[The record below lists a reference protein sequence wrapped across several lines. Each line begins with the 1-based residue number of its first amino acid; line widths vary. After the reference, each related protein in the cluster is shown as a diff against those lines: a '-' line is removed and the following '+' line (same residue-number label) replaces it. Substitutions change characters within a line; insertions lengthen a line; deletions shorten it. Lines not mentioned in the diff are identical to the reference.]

1 MPFTGPGDDVLD
13 AIEAGKGDDVL
24 MKDFK
29 LKSEE
34 VKAFRSLYYGLTNS
48 KIKYEEIS
56 NYYPEL
62 KSYFSGSAAPAIKQT
77 PETPTIPKEDFTKP
91 VKSPTVAESTAR
103 AATIPVKTG
112 QVQKDV
118 FDKKLQTAKTNL
130 FNELDA
136 NDDVVEKL
144 IRYQRYEDA
153 KQQAYN
159 EFAQSRRTDMPVAAA
174 LAGIRERVD
183 PQIKPQDLPVSAE
196 EVGRL
201 KSEIKTNEPQARQ
214 FVNQLVVH
222 KPEKAKEL
230 QSSMYALDASARMQ
244 ERPASGNKIIQ
255 NIESIEKGDL
265 KYNAQTGQLV
275 KELPFFKALIAGV
288 RQRAES
294 LEGYKILQLPKD
306 QVIKIME
313 ARRAAY
319 DPDDA
324 VEVPKGAGE
333 IGQMFGSEWATLLK
347 GTATTMATSLVGAEG
362 AAPYISAAINTPEY
376 YKRGFEAAFTQ
387 SYNDLRNQ
395 GKSEDEAYEGALK
408 QAKIE
413 GKYNAAEGFIS
424 SYLGG
429 RIGIKELPKFKIT
442 GGFKNAVKEV
452 LAKSKH
458 FAAETTIEGVTDGM
472 VAAYLQDKKNEAA
485 REAGMFRDDDTVR
498 EAFMGELT
506 FALAAGTL
514 SQVGRAAVDPK
525 TYKKIL
531 YWITKQPEET
541 TNAKLGEM
549 VLNGDITKEDADD
562 IQNQIKE
569 QRAVDKTV
577 PEDIKDVS
585 RMAMIDKIAKRDEL
599 QKRLET
605 EDEALHPPIKEE
617 IKKLNEEILEHST
630 HKKEATETEEQE
642 QTQPEG
648 SATATAPE
656 PGAAEIIGG
665 TEGTAAPV
673 TEPSANKLD
682 ALPDDVYIN
691 MYNDY
696 RENLEPDET
705 PLTLDEFKVRI
716 ETETISEQPPTQKAV
731 TSEITDKSGNKY
743 KAVADDHGSN
753 VYSVKLYDGDKRIGT
768 LRLKKKKDGKAYY
781 ATGVDVERKYQRQ
794 GLATKMY
801 DLAEKQF
808 NISIEPSTVQSK
820 DGKAFWGNRRAN
832 AQNTDTSNE
841 QHWTNP
847 TTGQSFV
854 LRDGKLYAKMDS
866 GEMEFSEKAMQT
878 QNAKEI
884 VENIQRANVQK
895 PAASFEESAG
905 ATRSKAP
912 KQKVTQT
919 QEKFYESN
927 IGATPAQTGRI
938 MPDPIVGKQ
947 PKKLPQIVKDVTTGL
962 KQRLIYGKT
971 GRYGGIGAYLPG
983 FKGIKIKRNNDL
995 DTIAHEL
1002 GHAIDDHFDL
1012 YTKIAKDPV
1021 ALTELD
1027 QFASFGSTPPTGH
1040 PNPRRYIDKE
1050 GFAEWLRA
1058 YVVNPAAAEQMAP
1071 KVTALYKA
1079 NTSDKFRST
1088 IQSFS
1093 DDIRILAGANG
1104 SDIMKANI
1112 EFEPDKPK
1120 GLLGKLFKKEET
1132 NNEFSITWV
1141 NKLAANFINP
1151 LAAFEKAFK
1160 YAKGLRGLDDVL
1172 PENDPLIL
1180 SRILLGIDG
1189 KFGEILKSGMIN
1201 GRGEVLSDGNGNAMN
1216 LAWLLAPFDNSTS
1229 GTVKADMQDTIAFMV
1244 AERTVELSKK
1254 FARGNEL
1261 TGVGAGIREDFEV
1274 AQKALTEYYNGDPK
1288 RLARIQEAAKRY
1300 RQLADAILSY
1310 AVDKGRL
1317 SQEAYEYITE
1327 NNEQYVALQRV
1338 METAPGEEITGF
1350 EGPGAALGSA
1360 TQFLHNIQGSTK
1372 TIKNPYS
1379 SLLDTLYKTMRE
1391 SDRNDVL
1398 RAFRDLLIDPRF
1410 SNEGD
1415 PKRYSDI
1422 GIIAKDGDPDTIS
1435 IFING
1440 KAEKWRFQKDIHEQ
1454 LKGLDKE
1461 AYRLPTLIT
1470 LPATTLRFF
1479 TTHFPAFA
1487 VRNWVRDTQDRLIKS
1502 TTGSGFASLIGSQ
1515 EDWHAIARAG
1525 GLNSGHY
1532 AKSKDYYYGLLTE
1545 AMSGMAKDKRF
1556 ILADPA
1562 LFKRMWGGY
1571 TDLLTKGETS
1581 NRVAEYRSA
1590 FKEAKKKGM
1599 DDYNASMYAA
1609 YKARNLID
1617 FAIMGNWM
1625 KIANQIIP
1633 FSNAAVQGLRS
1644 AAYSF
1649 KENPGGFML
1658 KTFAYSIVP
1667 GVAAWLWNHRNEED
1681 EKLYEELP
1689 GYQRDM
1695 FWNFRVGPNKWLS
1708 IPKPY
1713 ELAIPLMGV
1722 DRLLSYK
1729 YADNKKAF
1737 DGLAPQVLK
1746 LILPFDEGNIA
1757 GPYQTV
1763 IEGMANYDFFRER
1776 NIIPIDEDALNL
1788 AMRHTETASRLGQLL
1803 QRFSQI
1809 EAIKYIPFVQN
1820 LADIDARKWDH
1831 FLQRQ
1836 FSYTGAFALKL
1847 SDIGRDDSRHKF
1859 DFTDTG
1865 LFKRSPAYNSKS
1877 VQDMI
1882 AYAKEFGLTRVPAY
1896 KAFNGI
1902 VGDYF
1907 NADTDEQ
1914 REEIGNQ
1921 LIDYSKELLKTWEE
1935 QKMDIYKIEAAEQK
1949 KAGQKK
1955 QSDERKAKQNQ

>member
-29 LKSEE
+29 LKSDE
-34 VKAFRSLYYGLTNS
+34 VKAFRSLYYGLTNR
-48 KIKYEEIS
+48 KVKYEEIS
-56 NYYPEL
+56 DYYPEL
-62 KSYFSGSAAPAIKQT
+62 KSYFTAAAPTIRQT

-91 VKSPTVAESTAR
+91 VKSPAVAESTAR
-103 AATIPVKTG
+103 AATVPIKTG
-112 QVQKDV
+112 QVQKDI
-118 FDKKLQTAKTNL
+118 FDKKLQSAKTNL
-130 FNELDA
+130 YTELEG
-136 NDDVVEKL
+136 NDDVVEKM
-144 IRYQRYEDA
+144 IRNQRYQEA
-153 KQQAYN
+153 KEAGMDQYAT
-159 EFAQSRRTDMPVAAA
+159 APRTDMPAAA
-174 LAGIRERVD
+174 MLAGIREQID
-183 PQIKPQDLPVSAE
+183 PQTKPQDLPVAPE
-196 EVGRL
+196 EIGQL
-201 KSEIKTNEPQARQ
+201 KTQIKANEPQARQ
-214 FVNQLVVH
+214 FVNQIIVN
-222 KPEKAKEL
+222 KPDKAATL
-230 QSSMYALDASARMQ
+230 QSAMYALDANARMQ
-244 ERPASGNKIIQ
+244 QNPASGNKVID
-255 NIESIEKGDL
+255 NIKRIENREL

-275 KELPFFKALIAGV
+275 KELPFFPALVAGV

-294 LEGYKILQLPKD
+294 LEGYKTLQLPKD

-319 DPDDA
+319 DPDDP

-347 GTATTMATSLVGAEG
+347 GTATTMASTLVGAEA

-387 SYNDLRNQ
+387 SYNDFRNQ

-408 QAKIE
+408 QARIE
-413 GKYNAAEGFIS
+413 GKYDAAEGFIS

-452 LAKSKH
+452 LTKSGH
-458 FAAETTIEGVTDGM
+458 FAAETTIEGVTDG
-472 VAAYLQDKKNEAA
+472 VIAGYLQDKKNEAA
-485 REAGMFRDDDTVR
+485 REAGMFRDDETVR

-506 FALAAGTL
+506 FALAAGAL
-514 SQVGRAAVDPK
+514 SQAGRAVVDPK

-549 VLNGDITKEDADD
+549 VMNGDITKEDADD

-577 PEDIKDVS
+577 PDDIKDVS
-585 RMAMIDKIAKRDEL
+585 RMAMIDKIKERDVLKKEI
-599 QKRLET
+599 ET
-605 EDEALHPPIKEE
+605 QDEGLHPPKKEE

-630 HKKEATETEEQE
+630 HKKEETETEEQE

-656 PGAAEIIGG
+656 PGAAEIIEG

-673 TEPSANKLD
+673 AATEQTA
-682 ALPDDVYIN
+682 
-691 MYNDY
+691 
-696 RENLEPDET
+696 T
-705 PLTLDEFKVRI
+705 P
-716 ETETISEQPPTQKAV
+716 
-731 TSEITDKSGNKY
+731 
-743 KAVADDHGSN
+743 
-753 VYSVKLYDGDKRIGT
+753 
-768 LRLKKKKDGKAYY
+768 
-781 ATGVDVERKYQRQ
+781 
-794 GLATKMY
+794 
-801 DLAEKQF
+801 
-808 NISIEPSTVQSK
+808 
-820 DGKAFWGNRRAN
+820 
-832 AQNTDTSNE
+832 NE

-878 QNAKEI
+878 KNAKDI
-884 VENIQRANVQK
+884 IENIQRANAPT
-895 PAASFEESAG
+895 PAAEFNTQESASLK
-905 ATRSKAP
+905 ASKAIR
-912 KQKVTQT
+912 KQPTKEQA
-919 QEKFYESN
+919 KFYSEN
-927 IGATPAQTGRI
+927 MGATPPVTGRV
-938 MPDPIVGKQ
+938 MPDPIVGQKPKQ
-947 PKKLPQIVKDVTTGL
+947 LRKIVSDVTKGL
-962 KQRLIYGKT
+962 KQRIIYAKA
-971 GRYGGIGAYLPG
+971 GRNVLGAYLPG
-983 FKGIKIKRNNDL
+983 FKGIQIRRNNDL

-1002 GHAIDDHFDL
+1002 GHSIDDHFDL
-1012 YTKIAKDPV
+1012 YTKIAKDSA
-1021 ALTELD
+1021 ALQELD
-1027 QFASFGSTPPTGH
+1027 QFAPHGSNPPANH

-1058 YVVNPAAAEQMAP
+1058 YIVNPTAAEQMAP
-1071 KVTALYKA
+1071 KVTALYRKH
-1079 NTSDKFRST
+1079 TSEKFRNT
-1088 IQSFS
+1088 IKQFS
-1093 DDIRILAGANG
+1093 YDIRISAGANG
-1104 SDIMKANI
+1104 ADIMKANI
-1112 EFEPDKPK
+1112 EFDPEKPK
-1120 GLLGKLFKKEET
+1120 GLLGKLFRKEET
-1132 NNEFSITWV
+1132 DSELNFTWV

-1151 LAAFEKAFK
+1151 LAAFEKAYS
-1160 YAKGLRGLDDVL
+1160 YAKGLRGLDEVL

-1201 GRGEVLSDGNGNAMN
+1201 GRGDVITDSEGHAMTFN
-1216 LAWLLAPFDNSTS
+1216 WLLEPLDNTTT
-1229 GTVKADMQDTIAFMV
+1229 GTVRQDMEDTFAYMV
-1244 AERTVELSKK
+1244 AERTVELSQR
-1254 FARGNEL
+1254 FERANEL
-1261 TGVGAGIREDFEV
+1261 TGVSAGQEGKTDLAI
-1274 AQKALTEYYNGDPK
+1274 ALRTLNEYENGDPN

-1300 RQLADAILSY
+1300 RQFADAMLSY

-1327 NNEQYVALQRV
+1327 NNEYYVALQRIN
-1338 METAPGEEITGF
+1338 ETAPGEEVTGF
-1350 EGPGAALGSA
+1350 VRPGGSIGA
-1360 TQFLHNIQGSTK
+1360 QTEFMHSIKGSTK
-1372 TIKNPYS
+1372 SIKNPYIP
-1379 SLLDTLYKTMRE
+1379 LLDTLYKTIRE

-1398 RAFRDLLIDPRF
+1398 RSFRDLLVDPRF

-1422 GIIAKDGDPDTIS
+1422 GMIVKEPGEGNIP

-1440 KAEKWRFQKDIHEQ
+1440 NVEYWRFHKDIYEQ

-1461 AYRLPTLIT
+1461 AYRLPSLIT
-1470 LPATTLRFF
+1470 WPATTLRFF

-1487 VRNWVRDTQDRLIKS
+1487 VRNWIRDTQDRLIKS

-1562 LFKRMWGGY
+1562 LFKRMWSGY

-1599 DDYNASMYAA
+1599 DDYNAAMYAA

-1644 AAYSF
+1644 AAYSL

-1658 KTFAYSIVP
+1658 KTLAYSIVP
-1667 GVAAWLWNHRNEED
+1667 GVAAWLWNHRNDED

-1695 FWNFRVGPNKWLS
+1695 FWNFRIGPNNWLS

-1713 ELAIPLMGV
+1713 ELAIPQMGL

-1737 DGLAPQVLK
+1737 DGLTEQVFK
-1746 LILPFDEGNIA
+1746 LLLPFDEGNIA

-1776 NIIPIDEDALNL
+1776 NIIPVDEDPLNL

-1803 QRFSQI
+1803 QKFSQL
-1809 EAIKYIPFVQN
+1809 EAIKYIPFVRN
-1820 LADIDARKWDH
+1820 LANIDARKWDH

-1847 SDIGRDDSRHKF
+1847 SDIGRDDSRHEF

-1865 LFKRSPAYNSKS
+1865 LFKRSPAYNAKS

-1882 AYAKEFGLTRVPAY
+1882 AYAKEFGLTKTPAY
-1896 KAFNGI
+1896 KGFNGI

-1914 REEIGNQ
+1914 REEIGKQ
-1921 LIDYSKELLKTWEE
+1921 LIDYSKELLGSWEAE
-1935 QKMDIYKIEAAEQK
+1935 KMDLYKIEAAGEK
-1949 KAGQKK
+1949 KAEEKRLA
-1955 QSDERKAKQNQ
+1955 DERKAKQNQ